1 MNDAMNDSMK
11 DAMKTAAPS
20 PEARPARRSR
30 LLRWLGRGLE
40 THVALPL
47 FALLLVAILWPL
59 TLQFIDAE
67 RRAAGIAA
75 EAATRERLD
84 TYEAQMARSLNGIDQ
99 TLKVL
104 KYAVELKGAQGA
116 LPALREQGLLP
127 PGLVFVVAIADSRG
141 RVVARNPDDGAA
153 EGALDVSNAAYF
165 LYHRDNDDGQ
175 PFVGTTVGD
184 AVKPAPHLHFTRRID
199 DHAGR
204 FAGIA
209 IVEVEPDYFTSAYE
223 HARDGEHGLLGLA
236 GTDGV
241 MRALRIGD
249 QVSWGQRIELG
260 QAGRDAVM
268 LRRGAP
274 DGLAR
279 HTGVRRLHGF
289 PLAVVVGL
297 ARDEQF
303 APFERQRRNRLLG
316 AAAASALLL
325 AVAAVV
331 SAWSWQL
338 AKARRRARRAQETY
352 AAASEGSLDAFV
364 VMRSVR
370 DLRGAV
376 LDFEIEAANSATE
389 AIFGM
394 GNEVLCG
401 QRLCELLPHFRDN
414 GIFADLALV
423 TTTGQPREGEWQA
436 HAPSAQG
443 RWLHRQVVAV
453 EDGVVAIVRDITER
467 KLAEERIFHMAH
479 HDELTGLP
487 NRNLM
492 HDRIDQAIRKAARN
506 GEGVALAFVDLDG
519 FKLVN
524 DGLGHKAG
532 DELLKVVSRRMGA
545 CLRRSDTL
553 ARFGGDEFVIL
564 LPDQG
569 TDPAALAPL
578 LEKIRVAVTEPV
590 QVAGQAVQVSC
601 SMGVVMYPRDGM
613 DASALLM
620 NADAAMYRAKDL
632 GSNNFQF
639 YARAMNA
646 SVEEKL
652 VLLDG
657 LRQAVQATLGDGG
670 GAADNGFHLLYQPKV
685 DLKSGRI
692 FGAEALIRWR
702 HPEHGMVPPQRFI
715 ALAEESGLIVPI
727 GEWVV
732 RSACRQA
739 QAWREAGLGPIA
751 VSVNVSARQFE
762 EARLADRVAAALVDS
777 GLPPALLELE
787 VTESL
792 LMRDL
797 HKSVA
802 TMRELKAMGVSLSI
816 DDFGTGYSSLSA
828 LKSFPISRLKIDK
841 SFVSELADNPDDQA
855 IALAVISLGHK
866 LNLKV
871 IAEGVE
877 TEQQCRFLRENA
889 CDEMQGYLFSRPVPA
904 ADIARMVALHV
915 PQPGYCGSLAVA
927 PERQAAA
934 VPLAL
939 HA

>member
-1 MNDAMNDSMK
+1 M
-11 DAMKTAAPS
+11 TTTLREPR
-20 PEARPARRSR
+20 RPARRAR
-30 LLRWLGRGLE
+30 LLRWLRRGLE

-47 FALLLVAILWPL
+47 FALLLVALLWPL
-59 TLQFIDAE
+59 TLQFIESE

-104 KYAVELKGAQGA
+104 KYAVELNGAQGA

-127 PGLVFVVAIADSRG
+127 PGLVFEVAIADSHG
-141 RVVARNPDDGAA
+141 RVVARNPDEGADEGTA
-153 EGALDVSNAAYF
+153 DGALDVSNAAYF
-165 LYHRDNDDGQ
+165 LYHRANDDGQ
-175 PFVGTTVGD
+175 PFVGATVGD
-184 AVKPAPHLHFTRRID
+184 AAKAEPHLHFTRRIND
-199 DHAGR
+199 AAGR

-209 IVEVEPDYFTSAYE
+209 IVEVDPGYFTSAYE
-223 HARDGEHGLLGLA
+223 HARDGQHGLLGLA

-241 MRALRIGD
+241 MRAMRIGD

-260 QAGRDAVM
+260 RAAQEAVT
-268 LRRGAP
+268 LRRSAP

-279 HTGVRRLHGF
+279 YTSVRRLHGF

-297 ARDEQF
+297 ARGEQF
-303 APFERQRRNRLLG
+303 ASFERQRRTRLLG
-316 AAAASALLL
+316 AAGASVLLL

-331 SAWSWQL
+331 SVWSWQL

-370 DLRGAV
+370 DPRGAV
-376 LDFEIEAANSATE
+376 VDFEIEAANSAAE
-389 AIFGM
+389 SIFGM
-394 GNEVLCG
+394 DHEALCG
-401 QRLCELLPHFRDN
+401 TRLCELLPHFRAN
-414 GIFADLALV
+414 GIFDDLALV
-423 TTTGQPREGEWQA
+423 ATTGQPREGEWRA
-436 HAPSAQG
+436 HAPTAQG

-492 HDRIDQAIRKAARN
+492 HDRIDQAIRNAARN

-545 CLRRSDTL
+545 CLRRNDTL

-578 LEKIRVAVTEPV
+578 LEKIRVAVTEPA

-639 YARAMNA
+639 YAREMNA

-657 LRQAVQATLGDGG
+657 LRQAVQATADGG
-670 GAADNGFHLLYQPKV
+670 GENSFHLLYQPKL

-692 FGAEALIRWR
+692 FGVEALIRWR

-762 EARLADRVAAALVDS
+762 EARLVDRVAAALVDS

-797 HKSVA
+797 QKSVA

-877 TEQQCRFLRENA
+877 TEQQCRFLRENE
-889 CDEMQGYLFSRPVPA
+889 CDEMQGYLFSKPVPA
-904 ADIARMVALHV
+904 AEIARMVALHV
-915 PQPGYCGSLAVA
+915 PQPEYCGSLAVA
-927 PERQAAA
+927 SAQQAPAAA
-934 VPLAL
+934 PLAL
-939 HA
+939 NA